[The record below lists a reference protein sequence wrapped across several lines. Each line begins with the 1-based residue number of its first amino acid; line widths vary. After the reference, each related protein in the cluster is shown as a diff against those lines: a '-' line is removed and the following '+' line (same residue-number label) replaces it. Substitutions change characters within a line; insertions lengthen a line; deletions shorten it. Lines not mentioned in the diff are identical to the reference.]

1 MVSQKYKEMLNQK
14 SVIREICVKKKLCDY
29 ILMRLP
35 SQLKKVKWHLPP
47 IPRNWG
53 IGRYVAM
60 YQQITRNYRH
70 LS

>member
-1 MVSQKYKEMLNQK
+1 
-14 SVIREICVKKKLCDY
+14 
-29 ILMRLP
+29 MRLP